1 MKILLLHGPDAAGPP
16 ADPVLGDVE
25 GALAAAGHEV
35 SRHTLDEDLDGFL
48 RLVREH
54 PPELVFNLTEDYG
67 GKSALDSSIASLMN
81 LLGLRYT
88 GASHA
93 GLLLAGDKALAKKI
107 LSFHEVLTPQ
117 FATLHRGALESAGD
131 LHFPLIVKPPQQDAS
146 IGITSASV
154 VRSPGELLARL
165 DEIHREYRSPVL
177 VEQFVEGREYYVG
190 VLGNEEARALPV
202 VELDMSSYPEGVP
215 HVASWAAK
223 WESEHEEFSGSVT
236 RFPDD
241 LEPELLERMQ
251 TTALAA
257 FHALRLRDYARID
270 LRVSEDGAVYVIEV
284 NPNCYLARSEVFSLA
299 AERAGIP
306 YDELVPRIADHANAR
321 YSR

>member
-1 MKILLLHGPDAAGPP
+1 MKVLLLHGPDAAGPP
-16 ADPVLGDVE
+16 ADPVLDDVE
-25 GALAAAGHEV
+25 GALAAAGHAV
-35 SRHTLDEDLDGFL
+35 TRHTLGDDLAPFL
-48 RLVREH
+48 HLVREQ
-54 PPELVFNLTEDYG
+54 PPELVFNLTEDYA
-67 GKSALDSSIASLMN
+67 GKSALDSSVASLMN

-117 FATLHRGALESAGD
+117 FATLHRGALESAGE

-190 VLGNEEARALPV
+190 VLGNEQARALPV
-202 VELDMSSYPEGVP
+202 VELDMSGYPEGVP
-215 HVASWAAK
+215 RVASWAAK
-223 WESEHEEFSGSVT
+223 WEAEHAEYGGSVT
-236 RFPDD
+236 RFPED
-241 LEPELLERMQ
+241 LAPELEARMQ
-251 TTALAA
+251 ETALAA

-270 LRVSEDGAVYVIEV
+270 LRVSEDEAIHVIEV

-306 YDELVPRIADHANAR
+306 YEELIARIADLASAR